1 MKKLLVLV
9 IFSLLTVNTFA
20 QTIDAEPDYSQIKFK
35 KKVKSYKKST
45 PKIQGLNVNKAFI
58 SEIVELLGEDF
69 YTAEKRDE
77 IVERIWLSFT
87 DPKKFDMVF
96 KDYAIR
102 TMPNWNKKNFRGE
115 IVLEPNPYLS
125 DWSTADTELDY
136 FKTAMHRILM
146 YEGLMGYGED
156 AKKTRLSLKRVKYI
170 SKYKLPQPSSRDYTN
185 SYLNKLS
192 SAVNPKGLSVLIT
205 EGSNF
210 EFLVCQAD
218 KKDKL
223 ISLFN
228 KMRWSFVA
236 P

>member
-1 MKKLLVLV
+1 MKKLVVLF
-9 IFSLLTVNTFA
+9 IFSFLTLSLSA
-20 QTIDAEPDYSQIKFK
+20 QTIDAEPDYTKIKFK

-45 PKIQGLNVNKAFI
+45 PKIQGLNVSKEYV

-69 YTAEKRDE
+69 YTAEKRNE

-156 AKKTRLSLKRVKYI
+156 AKNTRLSLKRVKYI
-170 SKYKLPQPSSRDYTN
+170 SKYTLPQPTSRDYTN

-192 SAVNPKGLSVLIT
+192 SAVSPKGLSVLVT

-210 EFLVCQAD
+210 EFLVCQAN
-218 KKDKL
+218 KKEKL
-223 ISLFN
+223 VSLFN